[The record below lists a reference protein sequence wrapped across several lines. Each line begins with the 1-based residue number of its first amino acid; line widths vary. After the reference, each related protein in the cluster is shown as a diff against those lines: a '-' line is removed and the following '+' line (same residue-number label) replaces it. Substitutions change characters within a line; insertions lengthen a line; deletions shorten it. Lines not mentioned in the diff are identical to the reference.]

1 MQSNNGAGGTGLQG
15 SRISGGGLGSGVR
28 RRSTTG
34 LFAQA
39 ETREPSQIA
48 AELHDALLKNIDLEK
63 LHQTPADEAR
73 KLVEDALASL
83 MPAIGVSPHS
93 DVGDRVSG
101 MVLDEVLGLGP
112 LQALLDDVS
121 VQEIMVN
128 APDQVY
134 VERDGRLQRT
144 DVRFRDDAHVRR
156 ISDRILAVIGRRVDE
171 SSPLVD
177 ARLADG
183 SRVNITIPPA
193 SPKHPAV
200 TIRKFRKD
208 RLDLDALMSVGS
220 MDGRMAEL
228 LAASVTQ
235 KMNILISG
243 GTGSGKT
250 TMLNAISSFIPK
262 GERILTIED
271 PLELTL
277 QQPHVVSLEARPAD
291 MTGKHAITQRDLLR
305 NTLRMRPDRIIVGE
319 IRGSEAF
326 EMLQAMNT
334 GHDGSLGT
342 VHANTPRDALSRV
355 ENMVLM
361 AGFELPMAAI
371 REQIASA
378 LNLIVQL
385 SRGADGV
392 RRATAITEITGMEG
406 SHITMQDIFRFEAEG
421 RTEDGKVI
429 GAFRATGLR
438 PTFSEELA
446 IRGTPLRPEL
456 FAEGAAA

>member
-1 MQSNNGAGGTGLQG
+1 MRQDDNRGGAGFAL
-15 SRISGGGLGSGVR
+15 SRRAGGGLGDRSR
-28 RRSTTG
+28 RRATSG
-34 LFAQA
+34 LFGQA
-39 ETREPSQIA
+39 EVRDLSQIA
-48 AELHDALLKNIDLEK
+48 AELHDALLKNLDLEK
-63 LHQTPADEAR
+63 LHQTPAAEAR
-73 KLVEDALASL
+73 SLVEDALAAL
-83 MPAIGVSPHS
+83 MPAVGVPPHGE
-93 DVGDRVSG
+93 VAERVTV

-144 DVRFRDDAHVRR
+144 DVRFRDDAHIRR
-156 ISDRILAVIGRRVDE
+156 IADRILAVIGRRVDE

-193 SPKHPAV
+193 SPKHPVV

-220 MDGRMAEL
+220 LDGRMAEL
-228 LAASVTQ
+228 LAESVTQ
-235 KMNILISG
+235 RMNILISG

-291 MTGKHAITQRDLLR
+291 MTGKHSITQRELLR
-305 NTLRMRPDRIIVGE
+305 NSLRMRPDRIIVGE

-334 GHDGSLGT
+334 GHDGSLST

-378 LNLIVQL
+378 LNLVVQV
-385 SRGADGV
+385 SRGSDGV
-392 RRATAITEITGMEG
+392 RRVTAITEITGMEG
-406 SHITMQDIFRFEAEG
+406 SHVTMQDIFLFEAEG
-421 RTEDGKVI
+421 RAEDGRVI

-438 PTFSEELA
+438 PTYSEELE
-446 IRGTPLRPEL
+446 IRGSPLRSEL
-456 FAEGAAA
+456 FVEGAAA